1 MNYQETGNQVPISQQ
16 ELIVF
21 VHSELE
27 KYDYRMAIAKE
38 PSSPNPYIDTL
49 IYKTKEGKTIKVPEE
64 IQKEAI
70 HLWYRRNGTNVPV
83 MQRTPDIPP
92 KLPQAPPSHARKA
105 VRYFY
110 EDGYDWIKI
119 SILLVAA
126 LIALY
131 LFLQMRKD
139 N

>member
-27 KYDYRMAIAKE
+27 KYDYRMAIVKE

-49 IYKTKEGKTIKVPEE
+49 IYKTKDSKTIKVPEE

-70 HLWYRRNGTNVPV
+70 HLWYKRNGTNVPA
-83 MQRTPDIPP
+83 MQRTPNIPP
-92 KLPQAPPSHARKA
+92 ERLQAPPSNARKA
-105 VRYFY
+105 VMYVY
-110 EDGYDWIKI
+110 EDGYDWVKI
-119 SILLVAA
+119 SILATAA

-131 LFLQMRKD
+131 LFFQMNKK
-139 N
+139 